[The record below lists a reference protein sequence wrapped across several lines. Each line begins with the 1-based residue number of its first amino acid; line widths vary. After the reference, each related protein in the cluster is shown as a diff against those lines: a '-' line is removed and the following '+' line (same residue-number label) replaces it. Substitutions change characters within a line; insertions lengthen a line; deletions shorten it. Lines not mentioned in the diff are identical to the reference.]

1 MKQIGSHALNR
12 VGSTLNRP
20 AGKSMAP
27 HEALPT
33 KEFFALNPVVRTR
46 DLDEARHITS
56 AKLCDHKLELVGGR
70 SDLFVRHNA
79 VRGQSIS
86 ANYLHYGADVTVN
99 PGQLGSFYL
108 FQVPLSGCAK
118 IRHRGEE
125 MTATTQ
131 MGTILNPD
139 RGALLHWTRDCS
151 KLLLQV
157 DKNQLEAVAR
167 SITGAPL
174 PGPIRFE
181 MQVDL
186 TNGAGRQLKRLVMAC
201 AQGIENGDLFQG
213 QLAARDLRAEED
225 LAHALLT
232 LQPSNISHII
242 ARSDRRA
249 NLREIRIALEYIHAN
264 LAEPITLAD
273 ISKAARMNVRT
284 LQKGFQRI
292 YGQSPMQVLR
302 NARLDTAH
310 YLLAARRHPPS
321 VSEAAYSCGFS
332 HLGRFS
338 SFYKERF
345 GHLPSEQR

>member
-1 MKQIGSHALNR
+1 MKQIGTHALNR
-12 VGSTLNRP
+12 RVKTLNRP
-20 AGKSMAP
+20 ARNPMAIA
-27 HEALPT
+27 EALPA
-33 KEFFALNPVVRTR
+33 KEYFAQNPVVRTR
-46 DLDEARHITS
+46 DMDEARHIIS
-56 AKLCDHKLELVGGR
+56 GKLCDHKLEVIGGQ
-70 SDLFVRHNA
+70 SGLFVRHNA
-79 VRGQSIS
+79 VSGQSIS
-86 ANYLHYGADVTVN
+86 ANYLHYGADVTVD
-99 PGQLGSFYL
+99 PGRLGSFYL
-108 FQVPLSGCAK
+108 FQVPLSGRAN

-139 RGALLHWTRDCS
+139 RTALLHWGRDCS

-157 DKNQLEAVAR
+157 DKTLLEAVAR
-167 SITGAPL
+167 SITGVPL

-186 TNGAGRQLKRLVMAC
+186 TNGPGRQLRRLVMAC
-201 AQGIENGDLFQG
+201 AQAIENGDLFQG
-213 QLAARDLRAEED
+213 QLAARDLKAEDD

-242 ARSDRRA
+242 ERSDRRA
-249 NLREIRIALEYIHAN
+249 SPREIRIALEYIHAN
-264 LAEPITLAD
+264 LAEPINLAD
-273 ISKAARMNVRT
+273 IARAARLNVRT
-284 LQKGFQRI
+284 LQKGFQRF
-292 YGQSPMQVLR
+292 YGQSPMEVLR

-310 YLLAARRHPPS
+310 YLLAARQDPPS

-338 SFYKERF
+338 YYYKDRF

>member
-1 MKQIGSHALNR
+1 M
-12 VGSTLNRP
+12 VTP
-20 AGKSMAP
+20 
-27 HEALPT
+27 EALPT
-33 KEFFALNPVVRTR
+33 KEYFAQHPVVRTR
-46 DLDEARHITS
+46 DMDEARHIV
-56 AKLCDHKLELVGGR
+56 ARKLCDHKLEVVGRQSG
-70 SDLFVRHNA
+70 LFVRHNA
-79 VRGQSIS
+79 VTGRSVS
-86 ANYLHYGADVTVN
+86 VNYLRYGADVTVD

-108 FQVPLSGCAK
+108 FQVPLSGCAN

-131 MGTILNPD
+131 MGAIVNPD
-139 RGALLHWTRDCS
+139 RGALLHWRRDCS

-157 DKNQLEAVAR
+157 DRTQLEAVAR

-174 PGPIRFE
+174 PGPIRFQ

-186 TNGAGRQLKRLVMAC
+186 TNGPGRQLKRLVMAC
-201 AQGIENGDLFQG
+201 AQAIENGDLFQG
-213 QLAARDLRAEED
+213 ELAARDLKAEED

-242 ARSDRRA
+242 ERSDRRA
-249 NLREIRIALEYIHAN
+249 NPREIRIALEYIHAN
-264 LAEPITLAD
+264 LGEPITLAD
-273 ISKAARMNVRT
+273 IAHAARMNVRT

-292 YGQSPMQVLR
+292 YGQSPMQALR

-310 YLLAARRHPPS
+310 YMLAARRNPPS

-338 SFYKERF
+338 YYYKDRF
-345 GHLPSEQR
+345 GHLPSDPR

>member
-1 MKQIGSHALNR
+1 MTAQ
-12 VGSTLNRP
+12 
-20 AGKSMAP
+20 
-27 HEALPT
+27 EALPV
-33 KEFFALNPVVRTR
+33 KEYFAQNPVVRTG

-56 AKLCDHKLELVGGR
+56 AKLCDHKLEVKSRHSG
-70 SDLFVRHNA
+70 LFVRHNA
-79 VRGQSIS
+79 VRGRTVA
-86 ANYLHYGADVTVN
+86 ANYLRYGADVTVD
-99 PGQLGSFYL
+99 PGRLSSFYL
-108 FQVPLSGCAK
+108 FQVPLSGCATV
-118 IRHRGEE
+118 RHRGEE
-125 MTATTQ
+125 MTATTR

-139 RGALLHWTRDCS
+139 RRALLNWRRDCS
-151 KLLLQV
+151 QLLLQV
-157 DKNQLEAVAR
+157 DRTQLETVAR

-186 TNGAGRQLKRLVMAC
+186 ANGPGRRLKRLVMAC
-201 AQGIENGDLFQG
+201 ARAIENGDLFNG

-242 ARSDRRA
+242 ERSDRRA
-249 NLREIRIALEYIHAN
+249 NPREIRIALDYMHAN
-264 LAEPITLAD
+264 LAEPITLSD
-273 ISKAARMNVRT
+273 IARAAGMNVRT

-292 YGQSPMQVLR
+292 FGQSPMQVLR

-310 YLLAARRHPPS
+310 YLLAARQDPPT

-338 SFYKERF
+338 SYYKDRF
-345 GHLPSEQR
+345 GSLPSERG